1 MTERVKYGGELPGDP
16 IYYNPDH
23 RPFVPVVGGAAPFC
37 SCGWRSA
44 VFPKPG
50 EFMADH
56 LRKHDE

>member
-44 VFPKPG
+44 EARRVHGRPFK
-50 EFMADH
+50 ET
-56 LRKHDE
+56 R